1 MRNLG
6 LLTLVVSVMVAIDAL
21 TTPLI
26 LGFGLFFPEA
36 ASLAISPIA
45 AEIDGACLVFK
56 FITMIVFARWIYV
69 AGANLVDAGFD
80 DLEFS
85 PASRIWWFLVPIA
98 ALFKPFQGMRELWNA
113 SHGNA
118 AYTEGSALVG
128 TWWALW
134 LIDRVSVYFGTMLY
148 GPADGGTAGL
158 WIQAATGLA
167 LAGVAITML
176 RQISAAQ
183 AGMSGPGLAEV
194 FA

>member
-6 LLTLVVSVMVAIDAL
+6 LLTLIVSVMVAIDAL
-21 TTPLI
+21 STPLI
-26 LGFGLFFPEA
+26 LSVGLLFPDA
-36 ASLAISPIA
+36 ASLMISPIA
-45 AEIDGACLVFK
+45 AEIDGACLIFK
-56 FITMIVFARWIYV
+56 FVTMIVFARWIYV
-69 AGANLVDAGFD
+69 AGANLLDAGFD

-85 PASRIWWFLVPIA
+85 SGSRIWWFLVPIA

-113 SHGNA
+113 SHGNTD
-118 AYTEGSALVG
+118 YTEGNALVG

-148 GPADGGTAGL
+148 GPEDGATAGL
-158 WIQAATGLA
+158 WIQSAIGVA

-176 RQISAAQ
+176 RRIAAAQ
-183 AGMSGPGLAEV
+183 AGMSGPALEEV